1 MTNKNINDFLK
12 ESITVFRTYR
22 DRRPVNEADL
32 EDAYKQFSEI
42 TAKYGV
48 YDEDGTALNGWTYD
62 FIFHG
67 LLRELAKKEAND

>member
-22 DRRPVNEADL
+22 DRRPVNEVDL
-32 EDAYKQFSEI
+32 EDAYKQFADI
-42 TAKYGV
+42 TGRYGI
-48 YDEDGTALNGWTYD
+48 YDEDGIALNGWIYD